1 MTNYFLQ
8 INKDL
13 LNKGLS
19 PIEILLTAQVMEFQ
33 KNNMTCYMTD
43 EQLAEAFGVSKST
56 ISRALSKLADER
68 RFINRYT
75 ETVKNKQVRTLS
87 FNHEAYEKFLKEEK
101 EKRQSK

>member
-13 LNKGLS
+13 LSNGLS

-43 EQLAEAFGVSKST
+43 EQLADAFGVSKST
-56 ISRALSKLADER
+56 VSRALSKLADER
-68 RFINRYT
+68 RFINRHT
-75 ETVKNKQVRTLS
+75 ETVKSKQVRTLS
-87 FNHEAYEKFLKEEK
+87 FNQEEYEKFLKE
-101 EKRQSK
+101 KRQSK